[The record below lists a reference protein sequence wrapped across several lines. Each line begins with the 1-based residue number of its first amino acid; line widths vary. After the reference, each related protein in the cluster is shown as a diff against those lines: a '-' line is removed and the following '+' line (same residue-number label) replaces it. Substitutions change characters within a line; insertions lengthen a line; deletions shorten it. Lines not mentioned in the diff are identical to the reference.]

1 MASNLK
7 ELMNQNISI
16 ITNDG
21 RNIIGVLKGYDQCIN
36 VVLDNSFERVY
47 SLKEPVEA
55 VELGLYIVRG
65 DNIAVIGEVSEDVR
79 EEVIDDQTRAA
90 PLKPVVH

>member
-55 VELGLYIVRG
+55 CGARAVHRPRRQHRCDRRSLGR
-65 DNIAVIGEVSEDVR
+65 
-79 EEVIDDQTRAA
+79 RA
-90 PLKPVVH
+90 